1 MRPLPKTVVM
11 LLLGTVSV
19 CLDNPVFIVV
29 AGILLIISLKIELN
43 NKKRAFRLFVFY
55 SLVFILGILR
65 SLSQEKEYLGV
76 KEYLTVNE
84 TVTVTGVV
92 SEKEYKNERYRMY
105 LDSGFLVFSDEEGPE
120 VGTLIRVKGKPM
132 EPMVSENEGGFDYES
147 YLKGRG
153 ICGVITGK
161 EITTVSPAITPIPEF
176 MYRLRM
182 AITGFFGENLP
193 GEEGGLLSAMVI
205 GNKAEL
211 DDEAKELFQRAG
223 LSHILAISGLHLS
236 IVGML
241 LYKILRRMSLGFV
254 LSGILAGTVVVFYGM
269 LCGNPIS
276 MVRAIG
282 MFIVLCGANISGR
295 GYDPINS
302 LSLVGILLL
311 LQNPYIIYSAG
322 FIMSF
327 SAILGIS
334 LVASPLQN
342 MYKDYC
348 KLRWEL
354 NSQGIQ
360 KEKYK
365 PKPMEKL
372 AASLISGAA
381 IGLFSYPILAYFF
394 NGIPVYVLFLN
405 MVVLPI
411 LPVLILSGL
420 ISGLLFIP
428 IILFIC
434 HFILYF
440 YEMAADF
447 VSSLP
452 GAYMIVP
459 TPSWYTFII
468 YYILLFFLL
477 FIFLRFKNKDYYE
490 ELSLLENNKKLIAK
504 GLTKTIRKK
513 LIIIGLAIVGFLFIL
528 SLGNKN
534 DFRIDMLSVGQG
546 DGIYIESKEGVKF
559 FIDGGSS
566 SEKELAKYTL
576 SPYFK
581 SFGIKNIDYWIISH
595 PDSDH
600 CNGLI
605 ELLEE
610 GFPVGNIVFAKSVER
625 EENYKKIEALASNN
639 GVVLAFVKPGDT
651 LGTKSFKIEVL
662 YPDYP
667 GKEKGVNE
675 NSLVFLAE
683 YGDFQ
688 AIFTGD
694 MGIDQEKELLKNPG
708 FLSIIENKDIEVLKL
723 AHHGSK
729 NSSCIEWL
737 EAINPEAVIISAG
750 QNNRYGHPAKE
761 TIERLESAK
770 IPYYS
775 TIESGR
781 IRITYKNGRMII
793 NEYKKTA

>member
-1 MRPLPKTVVM
+1 MRPLCKTVVM

-19 CLDNPVFIVV
+19 CFYNPVFIVV
-29 AGILLIISLKIELN
+29 AGILLIISLKLEFN
-43 NKKRAFRLFVFY
+43 NKKRAFGLFVFY
-55 SLVFILGILR
+55 FLVFFFGILR
-65 SLSQEKEYLGV
+65 ALSQENEYLAV
-76 KEYLTVNE
+76 KEYLSANE
-84 TVTVTGVV
+84 TVTVTGRV

-132 EPMVSENEGGFDYES
+132 EPMVSENEGGFDYEA

-161 EITTVSPAITPIPEF
+161 NITIVSPAITPIPEF
-176 MYRLRM
+176 MYRLRR
-182 AITGFFGENLP
+182 AITEFFGENLP

-241 LYKILRRMSLGFV
+241 LYKILRRLSLGFV

-342 MYKDYC
+342 MYMDYC

-354 NSQGIQ
+354 NIQGIQ

-372 AASLISGAA
+372 AAALISGAA
-381 IGLFSYPILAYFF
+381 IGLFSYPILTYFF

-428 IILFIC
+428 IILFVC

-459 TPSWYTFII
+459 TPSWYIFLI
-468 YYILLFFLL
+468 YYIVL
-477 FIFLRFKNKDYYE
+477 FIGLYLFLRFKNKDYYE
-490 ELSLLENNKKLIAK
+490 ELSLIENNKKLIAK
-504 GLTKTIRKK
+504 RLTKTIRKK
-513 LIIIGLAIVGFLFIL
+513 LIIIGLAIAGFLFIL
-528 SLGNKN
+528 SHGNKN

-566 SEKELAKYTL
+566 SEKELGKYTL

-610 GFPVGNIVFAKSVER
+610 GFPIGNIVFSKSVER
-625 EENYKKIEALASNN
+625 EENYKKIETLASNN

-688 AIFTGD
+688 TIFTGD
-694 MGIDQEKELLKNPG
+694 MGIDQEKELLKDPG
-708 FLSIIENKDIEVLKL
+708 FLSILENEDIEVLKL

-729 NSSCIEWL
+729 NSSCMEWL
-737 EAINPEAVIISAG
+737 EAIDPEAVIISAG
-750 QNNRYGHPAKE
+750 KNNRYGHPARE

-781 IRITYKNGRMII
+781 IRITYKNGKMII
-793 NEYKKTA
+793 NGYKKTA